1 MLFTKTTFTRRTKQ
15 MARKGEGIGIVEG
28 WQGGLGGEDFLRG
41 LVERVVQQVLEAE
54 MTSFLGAGTYER
66 NGERRGWR
74 NGYKPRTLKTRVG
87 GLELRVP
94 KDRDGEFQTE
104 LFERYQRSE
113 KALVLAMLQM
123 YVEGVS
129 TRKVSAITEA
139 LCGLE
144 VSKSQVSALTSK
156 LDAEIAEWRM
166 RPLTEEYPYLI
177 FDARYEKV
185 RRGGAVVSQ
194 GVLVAIGISAAGCRE
209 VLGCWVAE
217 SESEASWGAVFLE
230 LKQRGLRGVRYVV
243 SDDHAGMVK
252 AIGRHFQG
260 AVWQRCQVHF
270 VRNALSLCGVQQRP
284 LVLSLMQTVTQ
295 AGTREAAK
303 TALGLAVAE
312 LEKKAPKTARLLEE
326 HGEEILGVY
335 ALPEAHR
342 KRMRTTNMLERQNQE
357 LKRRTRVVRIFP
369 NEQSCLRLVSA
380 LLMETSQEWMGRL
393 YLRMEEDT
401 GTETHEIAA

>member
-28 WQGGLGGEDFLRG
+28 WQGGWGGEDFLRG

-87 GLELRVP
+87 GLELMVP

-104 LFERYQRSE
+104 MFERYQRSE

-144 VSKSQVSALTSK
+144 VSKSQVSALTAK

-166 RPLTEEYPYLI
+166 RPLTQAYPYLVV
-177 FDARYEKV
+177 DARYEKV

-194 GVLVAIGISAAGCRE
+194 GVLVACGIDERGYRE

-217 SESEASWGAVFLE
+217 SESEASWGAVFAE
-230 LKQRGLRGVRYVV
+230 LKQRGLSGVRYVV

-284 LVLSLMQTVTQ
+284 LVLSLMRSVTE
-295 AGTREAAK
+295 APTREAAK
-303 TALGLAVAE
+303 IALAAAVAE

-335 ALPEAHR
+335 ALPEPHR

-380 LLMETSQEWMGRL
+380 LLIETSQEWMGRV

-401 GTETHEIAA
+401 ATETHATAA

>member
-1 MLFTKTTFTRRTKQ
+1 
-15 MARKGEGIGIVEG
+15 MARKGQGIEILTG
-28 WQGGLGGEDFLRG
+28 WQGGVGGEDFLRQ
-41 LVERVVQQVLEAE
+41 LVQRTVQQVLEAE
-54 MTSFLGAGTYER
+54 MTSFLGAESYER

-87 GLELRVP
+87 ELELMVP

-113 KALVLAMLQM
+113 KAFVLALLQM

-129 TRKVSAITEA
+129 TRKVTAITEA

-144 VSKSQVSALTSK
+144 IGKSQVSALSQR
-156 LDAEIAEWRM
+156 LDAEIAQWRT
-166 RPLTEEYPYLI
+166 RRLTEAYPYLI

-185 RRGGAVVSQ
+185 RRGGSVVSQ
-194 GVLVAIGISAAGCRE
+194 GVLVAIGISSAGYRE

-217 SESEASWGAVFLE
+217 SESEASWGAVFSE
-230 LKQRGLRGVRYVV
+230 LKQRGLRGVSYVV

-252 AIGRHFQG
+252 AIERHFQG

-270 VRNALSLCGVQQRP
+270 VRNALSLCGRQQRP
-284 LVLSLMQTVTQ
+284 MVLRLMKAATE
-295 AGTREAAK
+295 APTREAAK
-303 TALGLAVAE
+303 AALTAAIAE
-312 LEKKAPKTARLLEE
+312 LEQKAPKVARLLETS
-326 HGEEILGVY
+326 GEQILGVY

-357 LKRRTRVVRIFP
+357 LKRRTRVVRVFP
-369 NEQSCLRLVSA
+369 HEQSCLRLIAA
-380 LLMETSQEWMGRL
+380 LLMETNQEWMGRI
-393 YLRMEEDT
+393 YLSMEEP
-401 GTETHEIAA
+401 GPATEAIAEAA

>member
-1 MLFTKTTFTRRTKQ
+1 M
-15 MARKGEGIGIVEG
+15 EGL
-28 WQGGLGGEDFLRG
+28 QGGFGGEDFLRE
-41 LVERVVQQVLEAE
+41 LVQRTVQQVLEAE

>member
-1 MLFTKTTFTRRTKQ
+1 
-15 MARKGEGIGIVEG
+15 MARKGQGIEIVSG
-28 WQGGLGGEDFLRG
+28 WQAGLGGEDFLRG
-41 LVERVVQQVLEAE
+41 LVERTVQQVLEAE
-54 MTSFLGAGTYER
+54 MTSFLGAEAYQRNVER
-66 NGERRGWR
+66 SGWR

-87 GLELRVP
+87 ELELRVP
-94 KDRDGEFQTE
+94 KDRDGQFQTE

-144 VSKSQVSALTSK
+144 VSKSQVSALTAK
-156 LDAEIAEWRM
+156 LDAEIAEWRS
-166 RPLTEEYPYLI
+166 RPLTEEYPYLVI
-177 FDARYEKV
+177 DARYEKV
-185 RRGGAVVSQ
+185 RRGGSVVSQ
-194 GVLVAIGISAAGCRE
+194 GVLVVVGIGADGYRE
-209 VLGCWVAE
+209 VLGAWVAE

-230 LKQRGLRGVRYVV
+230 LKQRGLRGVRYLV

-252 AIGRHFQG
+252 AIGRHFQNV
-260 AVWQRCQVHF
+260 VWQRCQVHF

-284 LVLSLMQTVTQ
+284 LVLRLMKTITES
-295 AGTREAAK
+295 ATLEAAK
-303 TALGLAVAE
+303 AALAAAIVE
-312 LEKKAPKTARLLEE
+312 FEKKAPKVARLLEE

-357 LKRRTRVVRIFP
+357 LKRRTRVIRVFP
-369 NEQSCLRLVSA
+369 HEQSCLRLVAA
-380 LLMETSQEWMGRL
+380 LLMETNQEWMGRI
-393 YLRMEEDT
+393 YLSMEEAIA
-401 GTETHEIAA
+401 TEPPAKAA

>member
-1 MLFTKTTFTRRTKQ
+1 M
-15 MARKGEGIGIVEG
+15 
-28 WQGGLGGEDFLRG
+28 QGGFGGEDFLRE
-41 LVERVVQQVLEAE
+41 LVQRTVQQVLETE
-54 MTSFLGAGTYER
+54 MTGFLGAGSYER

-87 GLELRVP
+87 ELELMVP

-113 KALVLAMLQM
+113 KALVLAMLEM
-123 YVEGVS
+123 YVGGVS

-144 VSKSQVSALTSK
+144 VSKSQVSALTAK
-156 LDAEIAEWRM
+156 LDAEIEAWRM
-166 RPLTEEYPYLI
+166 RSLTQLYPYLVV
-177 FDARYEKV
+177 DARYEKV
-185 RRGGAVVSQ
+185 RQGGAVVSQ
-194 GVLVAIGISAAGCRE
+194 GVLVVCGIDQRGYRE

-217 SESEASWGAVFLE
+217 SESEASWGAVFAE
-230 LKQRGLRGVRYVV
+230 LKQRGLDGVRYVV

-252 AIGRHFQG
+252 AIERHFQG

-270 VRNALSLCGVQQRP
+270 VRNALSLCGVALRP
-284 LVLSLMQTVTQ
+284 MVLGLMRSVTE
-295 AGTREAAK
+295 APTRDAAK
-303 TALGLAVAE
+303 SALAAAVAQ

-326 HGEEILGVY
+326 DGEEILGVY

-357 LKRRTRVVRIFP
+357 LKRRTRVVRVFP
-369 NEQSCLRLVSA
+369 HAPSCLRLVAA
-380 LLMETSQEWMGRL
+380 LLIETSQQWMERL
-393 YLRMEEDT
+393 YLRMEE
-401 GTETHEIAA
+401 EAAEQTPAQAA

>member
-1 MLFTKTTFTRRTKQ
+1 VDGL
-15 MARKGEGIGIVEG
+15 
-28 WQGGLGGEDFLRG
+28 QGGFGGEDFLRE
-41 LVERVVQQVLEAE
+41 LVQRTVQQVLETE
-54 MTSFLGAGTYER
+54 MTGFLGAGSYER

-87 GLELRVP
+87 ELELMVP

-113 KALVLAMLQM
+113 KALVLAMLEM
-123 YVEGVS
+123 YVGGVS

-144 VSKSQVSALTSK
+144 VSKSQVSALTAK
-156 LDAEIAEWRM
+156 LDAEIEAWRM
-166 RPLTEEYPYLI
+166 RPLTQLYPYLVV
-177 FDARYEKV
+177 DARYEKV
-185 RRGGAVVSQ
+185 RQGGAVVSQ
-194 GVLVAIGISAAGCRE
+194 GVLVVCGIDQRGYRE

-217 SESEASWGAVFLE
+217 SESEASWGAVFAE
-230 LKQRGLRGVRYVV
+230 LKQRGLDGVRYVV

-252 AIGRHFQG
+252 AIERHFQG

-270 VRNALSLCGVQQRP
+270 VRNALSLCGVALRP
-284 LVLSLMQTVTQ
+284 MVLGLMRSVTE
-295 AGTREAAK
+295 APTRDAAK
-303 TALGLAVAE
+303 SALAAAVAQ

-326 HGEEILGVY
+326 DGEEILGVY

-357 LKRRTRVVRIFP
+357 LKRRTRVVRVFP
-369 NEQSCLRLVSA
+369 HAPSCLRLVAA
-380 LLMETSQEWMGRL
+380 LLIETSQQWMERL
-393 YLRMEEDT
+393 YLRMEE
-401 GTETHEIAA
+401 EAAEQTPAQAA

>member
-1 MLFTKTTFTRRTKQ
+1 
-15 MARKGEGIGIVEG
+15 MARKGQGTEIVAG
-28 WQGGLGGEDFLRG
+28 WQEGFGGEDFLRE
-41 LVERVVQQVLEAE
+41 LVQRIVQQVLETE
-54 MTSFLGAGTYER
+54 MSSFLGAETYQR
-66 NGERRGWR
+66 NDVRRGWR

-87 GLELRVP
+87 ELELMVP

-144 VSKSQVSALTSK
+144 VSKSQVSALSQK
-156 LDAEIAEWRM
+156 LDAEVAQWRA
-166 RPLTEEYPYLI
+166 RPLTEAYPYLVV
-177 FDARYEKV
+177 DARYEKV

-194 GVLVAIGISAAGCRE
+194 GVLVAIGISAAGYRE
-209 VLGCWVAE
+209 VLGVWIAE
-217 SESEASWGAVFLE
+217 SESEASWGAVFSD
-230 LKQRGLRGVRYVV
+230 LKQRGLRAVQYVV

-252 AIGRHFQG
+252 AIERHFQG

-270 VRNALSLCGVQQRP
+270 LRNALSLCGRQQRP
-284 LVLSLMQTVTQ
+284 QVLRLMKTVTE
-295 AGTREAAK
+295 AATREAAR
-303 TALGLAVAE
+303 AALAVAVAD
-312 LEKKAPKTARLLEE
+312 LEKKAPKVAQLLEE

-357 LKRRTRVVRIFP
+357 LKRRTRVIRVFP
-369 NEQSCLRLVSA
+369 HEQSCLRLVTA
-380 LLMETSQEWMGRL
+380 LLMETNQEWMERM
-393 YLRMEEDT
+393 YLRMEE
-401 GTETHEIAA
+401 EPASAAEAPAVAA